1 MRLASQGVGVQLECL
16 LNPLSA
22 PRPPGELQGERV
34 LIRVLLRRR
43 QILTNQWVCS
53 LQALSSSPA
62 GWQSRKDIS
71 HSFGVGGSW
80 LFATSVH
87 IQEEAGWAEK
97 MEFKRCP
104 C

>member
-53 LQALSSSPA
+53 LQALSSPTLSLM
-62 GWQSRKDIS
+62 K
-71 HSFGVGGSW
+71 
-80 LFATSVH
+80 
-87 IQEEAGWAEK
+87 K
-97 MEFKRCP
+97 P
-104 C
+104 CTYSLARITLTQPCRLAVS